1 METIT
6 FKNSLKKSNAL
17 GTAKCKLTEEI
28 VKIGKSH
35 LIPNSDKKRQ
45 KDVKISHAIFLHLF
59 VVTTPYTKTTCRLL
73 SCKIKNLNVGNL
85 RLFNHFLF

>member
-28 VKIGKSH
+28 VKIGNYLELKS
-35 LIPNSDKKRQ
+35 NQ
-45 KDVKISHAIFLHLF
+45 
-59 VVTTPYTKTTCRLL
+59 Y
-73 SCKIKNLNVGNL
+73 
-85 RLFNHFLF
+85 